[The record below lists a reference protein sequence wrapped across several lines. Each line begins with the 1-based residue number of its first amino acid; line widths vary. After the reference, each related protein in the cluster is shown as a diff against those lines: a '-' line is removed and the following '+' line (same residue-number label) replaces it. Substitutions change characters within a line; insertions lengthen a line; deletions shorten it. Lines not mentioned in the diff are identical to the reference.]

1 MDSIFKTVITI
12 LITSIAV
19 TSFSVSASD
28 KIFKEPIE
36 DCVYPDSTD
45 TKYSEV
51 SCLLEGI
58 AVVKVGLEEDARF
71 GLIDAEGQEI
81 LPPEY
86 YFFLPFSEGLFK
98 ALKNEKMGLI
108 NRRGEIVLPVIYDFV
123 GSFGREY
130 GFDGYTTIMLGKA
143 STNKQRMGLINNQGK
158 IVIEPKYLF
167 IYSSGEDDLIEV
179 SIKDEEVNYDDISY
193 GDVKYGLST
202 YDDKIIVP
210 LDYDEPIRFYE
221 SFARICKDKK
231 CNFTDKKGQLLLPYW
246 VDAAGNF
253 VESRAWVNKEG
264 NFGYIDESAQTV
276 IPYIYNDAE
285 DFEYGRAIV
294 SYDNANLSI
303 TRQDEKS
310 DNEYYGVIDIEGNTI
325 VPFEYQR
332 ITRVTPNLLYADKAD
347 DFYFLD
353 NDGDLATE
361 TKYEDI
367 VYGSLFNSLLAVKKG
382 GKWGF
387 VDYNFQNITPFE
399 YETALEFNDD
409 LAAVEKNSQFGFI
422 DDKGDLII
430 PFEYDDAIDITDWE
444 ARLYGKYRFTEGVAI
459 LSKNNHW
466 GVIDKDNNIVVPFEY
481 ENILNHGYY
490 IEATKSGVQYKFDL
504 KGNVAE

>member
-1 MDSIFKTVITI
+1 MTT
-12 LITSIAV
+12 LV
-19 TSFSVSASD
+19 TSTIILSVSATASVYVSD
-28 KIFKEPIE
+28 EYNE
-36 DCVYPDSTD
+36 NCQYPNNID
-45 TKYSEV
+45 TKYHEV
-51 SCLLEGI
+51 SCLHEGRS
-58 AVVKVGLEEDARF
+58 VVKVGLEEDARF
-71 GLIDAEGQEI
+71 GMVDAEGREI

-108 NRRGEIVLPVIYDFV
+108 NRQGEIVLPVIYDSV
-123 GSFGREY
+123 GSLGREY
-130 GFDGYTTIMLGKA
+130 GFDGYTTIMVGKA
-143 STNKQRMGLINNQGK
+143 STNNQKMGLINSQGK

-167 IYSSGEDDLIEV
+167 IHSSGNDDLIEV
-179 SIKDEEVNYDDISY
+179 SIKDEQINYNDISY

-210 LDYDEPIRFYE
+210 LVYDEPIRFYE

-253 VESRAWVNKEG
+253 VESRAWVNRKG
-264 NFGYIDESAQTV
+264 KFGYIDESAQTV

-310 DNEYYGVIDIEGNTI
+310 DNEYYGVIDVEGNTI
-325 VPFEYQR
+325 VPFEYHR
-332 ITRVTPNLLYADKAD
+332 ITRVTPNLLYADKAN

-353 NDGDLATE
+353 NNGYLATKIE
-361 TKYEDI
+361 YDDI
-367 VYGSLFNSLLAVKKG
+367 LFASLFDSLFAVKKG

-387 VDYNFQNITPFE
+387 IDSTFENIIPFE
-399 YETALEFNDD
+399 FETVLDFSDD
-409 LAAVEKNSQFGFI
+409 LAAVKKNNQFGFI
-422 DDKGDLII
+422 NEKGNLII
-430 PFEYDDAIDITDWE
+430 PFEYDDAIDTTDWE
-444 ARLYGKYRFTEGVAI
+444 AQLYGKYRFTEGVAV
-459 LSKNNHW
+459 LRKNNYW
-466 GVIDKDNNIVVPFEY
+466 GVIDKENNIILPFEY
-481 ENILNHGYY
+481 DDILNHGYR
-490 IEATKSGVQYKFDL
+490 IEATKNDVQYEFDIE
-504 KGNVAE
+504 GNTVG